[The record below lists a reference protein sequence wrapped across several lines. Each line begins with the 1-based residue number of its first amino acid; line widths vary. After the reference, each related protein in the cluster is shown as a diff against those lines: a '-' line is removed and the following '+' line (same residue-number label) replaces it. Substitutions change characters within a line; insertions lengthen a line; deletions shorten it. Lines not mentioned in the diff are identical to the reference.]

1 MDLSMSKRWGWV
13 SLALLFGV
21 SPAAAQ
27 ESGSEGDGATVAAL
41 PPLTAEPA
49 PPAVAP
55 PVAEAAAAPAQPA
68 APAPSTVIPPPLGW
82 RPTNAVISQTTTTT
96 APGAATTT
104 AETYTYDGTAPEYI
118 RFHPNRPEPDG
129 YHLESLY
136 RKGLLIPGGIVFG
149 VTYGLSLMVGI
160 SQPGEEALAI
170 PIAGPFIRLAQ
181 QGAYDE
187 ARTALAFAGLAQVAS
202 ATALGIGL
210 GAKQRWYVR
219 SAPVAVR
226 VVPVVTARRG
236 ERAGAYGLSLSGTF

>member
-1 MDLSMSKRWGWV
+1 MKLSMSKRWGWV
-13 SLALLFGV
+13 SLALLLGV

-27 ESGSEGDGATVAAL
+27 ELGSEGDGATVAAL

-49 PPAVAP
+49 PSAVAL

-68 APAPSTVIPPPLGW
+68 APAPATVVPPPLGW
-82 RPTNAVISQTTTTT
+82 RPTSAVISQTTTTT

-104 AETYTYDGTAPEYI
+104 EETVTYDGTAPEYI
-118 RFHPNRPEPDG
+118 RFHPSRPEPDG

-149 VTYGLSLMVGI
+149 VSYGLSLMVGI

-170 PIAGPFIRLAQ
+170 PVAGPFIRLAQ
-181 QGAYDE
+181 QSADDD
-187 ARTALAFAGLAQVAS
+187 ARTTLAFAGLVQVAS
-202 ATALGIGL
+202 ATALGLGL
-210 GAKQRWYVR
+210 GVKQRWYVR

-226 VVPVVTARRG
+226 VDPVVTARRG
-236 ERAGAYGLSLSGTF
+236 ERAGAYGLSLSGSF